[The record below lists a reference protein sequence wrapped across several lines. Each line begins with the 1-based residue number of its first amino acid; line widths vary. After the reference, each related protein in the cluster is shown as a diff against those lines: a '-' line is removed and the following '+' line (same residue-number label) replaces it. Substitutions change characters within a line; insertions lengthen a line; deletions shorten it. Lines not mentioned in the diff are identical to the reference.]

1 MSLYIVF
8 DTNYLRSLPSKDYV
22 EGKIPP
28 RFIEQLEIAF
38 KRGDIVAIPRT
49 VQIEINAWIQELA
62 ERELNN
68 IRQAAE
74 LLKNKGYSVTP
85 GINEVVAPIDVFRLL
100 KLKFPDLYLLE
111 PTIEDYMEA
120 ERRASYKLPPLPKNK
135 EGEEFR
141 DRIIWSQL
149 LNISKITDLPI
160 VIVSGDAIFENGA
173 NSDEGVKANIQVVK
187 TEEDL
192 NQRLDKRPPAI
203 QKIIN
208 DILLFR
214 EQLKEKKINIEEYSI
229 KRIEDYRAHKDEHG
243 TEIKTFTLAID
254 ESTGLPSRMSGKIT
268 YRGNIPVLLNL
279 RWDTNE
285 VEILRQLNQKEL
297 LDSTIKQ
304 QELAWHRKN
313 LESELKHLL
322 QG

>member
-1 MSLYIVF
+1 MYIVF
-8 DTNYLRSLPSKDYV
+8 DTNYLRSLPSKDYL

-28 RFIEQLEIAF
+28 RFVEQLEIAF

-49 VQIEINAWIQELA
+49 VQIEINAWVQELA

-68 IRQAAE
+68 TRQAAE

-85 GINEVVAPIDVFRLL
+85 AIDEVVVPIDVFRLL
-100 KLKFPDLYLLE
+100 KLKFPDIYLLE
-111 PTIEDYMEA
+111 PTIDDYMEA

-141 DRIIWSQL
+141 DRIIWSQV
-149 LNISKITDLPI
+149 LNISKTTDLPI
-160 VIVSGDAIFENGA
+160 VIVSEDAIFENGA

-192 NQRLDKRPPAI
+192 NQRLDQRPPVI

-208 DILLFR
+208 DIVLFGD
-214 EQLKEKKINIEEYSI
+214 QLKQKEINIEEDSI
-229 KRIEDYRAHKDEHG
+229 KRIEDYKAHKDAYG

-254 ESTGLPSRMSGKIT
+254 ESTGLPSRISGKIT
-268 YRGNIPVLLNL
+268 YRGDIPVLLNL
-279 RWDTNE
+279 RWDSNE
-285 VEILRQLNQKEL
+285 VEILRQLSQKEL
-297 LDSTIKQ
+297 WDSTIKQ
-304 QELAWHRKN
+304 QELALYRKN

>member
-8 DTNYLRSLPSKDYV
+8 DTNYLRSFPSKDYV

-28 RFIEQLEIAF
+28 RLIDQLEIAF

-49 VQIEINAWIQELA
+49 VQIEINAWVQELA

-68 IRQAAE
+68 IKRAAE
-74 LLKNKGYSVTP
+74 LLKNKGHSVTP
-85 GINEVVAPIDVFRLL
+85 AIAEVIAPIDVFHLL
-100 KLKFPDLYLLE
+100 KQKFPAIYLLE
-111 PTIEDYMEA
+111 PTFEDYMEA

-149 LNISKITDLPI
+149 LNISKTTDLPI

-173 NSDEGVKANIQVVK
+173 NSDEGLKANIQVVK

-192 NQRLDKRPPAI
+192 NQRLDQRPPVI

-208 DILLFR
+208 DILLFGD
-214 EQLKEKKINIEEYSI
+214 QLKAKEINIKEDSIRRIEEY
-229 KRIEDYRAHKDEHG
+229 RTHKDAHG
-243 TEIKTFTLAID
+243 TEIKTFTMAID
-254 ESTGLPSRMSGKIT
+254 ESTGLPSRMNGRII
-268 YRGNIPVLLNL
+268 YVGNIPVLLNL
-279 RWDTNE
+279 RWDSNE
-285 VEILRQLNQKEL
+285 VEISRQLSQKEL
-297 LDSTIKQ
+297 SDSTIKQ
-304 QELAWHRKN
+304 QELVFYRKN
-313 LESELKHLL
+313 LESELKHLI